1 MRGSLN
7 TFSLSLSFSFSIRR
21 QTAENE
27 IESESEN
34 VSKRAKRAKGYHHQ
48 KGGLLS
54 SGLSKNPY
62 GIGSAGKSK
71 SFAAA
76 SVTPEFQSGGVTPSS
91 ERTKKSLRLR
101 VPSGPV
107 APWPPLGTTSS
118 SKSLPARIK
127 ASTTCMVDDGSTL
140 VSISPTARNSLPFR
154 FFACVTFELAS

>member
-7 TFSLSLSFSFSIRR
+7 TFTLSYTFTLPAFNRR
-21 QTAENE
+21 ER
-27 IESESEN
+27 
-34 VSKRAKRAKGYHHQ
+34 KRERERERGYYHHQ

-76 SVTPEFQSGGVTPSS
+76 NVTPEFQSGGVTPSS

-107 APWPPLGTTSS
+107 APWPPLGTTSN
-118 SKSLPARIK
+118 SKSLP
-127 ASTTCMVDDGSTL
+127 
-140 VSISPTARNSLPFR
+140 
-154 FFACVTFELAS
+154 